1 MSEYYCVD
9 RIEGEYAV
17 IECPNQKMID
27 IKCISLPNGIK
38 EGDCLKKINGG
49 WHIDNDEKNKRIKRI
64 QELLNRIKS
73 KQQ

>member
-1 MSEYYCVD
+1 MSGYYCVD

-17 IECPNQKMID
+17 IECPNGNMID
-27 IKCISLPNGIK
+27 IKCISLPSEIK
-38 EGDCLKKINGG
+38 EGDCLKIVNGE

-73 KQQ
+73 KQ